1 MPEFKSRNGG
11 KPNYRLATE
20 PWCTCKHCAH
30 FVVSPMNGKCSRC
43 DRHARATCGRKV
55 CDDFREKNASL
66 LDAAKQEF
74 RKRRNC
80 ERFDSWWDAYI
91 AWVRETQEC
100 AEHPI
105 DWGELPDDAYEAAE
119 ELWMHYFADDQN
131 REFCDWLWTWEESK

>member
-1 MPEFKSRNGG
+1 MKSRNEC

-20 PWCTCKHCAH
+20 PWRVCKNCAH
-30 FVVSPMNGKCSRC
+30 FVVSPIRRTCDRCSRFG
-43 DRHARATCGRKV
+43 RATCGRKV

-80 ERFDSWWDAYI
+80 ERFHSWEDAYI
-91 AWVRETQEC
+91 AWVKETQE
-100 AEHPI
+100 PLQPV

-131 REFCDWLWTWEESK
+131 REFCDWLWKLEETK